1 MDELFSLSYL
11 LNHVKRAI
19 SINYQAPVWVIAE
32 IAQVSFNKGNIYLN
46 LIEKTEYTNDLL
58 AKTEATLWKSK
69 TQKYQIDILF
79 DVFKIGNKILIKCIP
94 ELHEIYGLKLN
105 IEEFDE
111 QYTIGLLQLELEKTR
126 QKLIQEKLWEKNR
139 ALNLP
144 LVIRRIAILSSSKAA
159 GYQDFIH
166 QLEDN
171 NFGYKFDYQLFE
183 TSVQG
188 ESAKIELVD
197 NLKKIEKEDKKF
209 DCIVIV
215 RGGGAKMD
223 LQVFNEYEICRQIG
237 LSSMPIIVG
246 IGHEIDETIS
256 DQIANKSLK
265 TPTAV
270 AEFIIQNNLKFETQ
284 IYNIYQN
291 IDDAIKQKINN
302 YQNKLNYLES
312 EITWRLRNIIKSS
325 LFEIEI
331 LAKNIKTIEH
341 NIINQKLQ
349 NILILEESLMQ
360 FNWKNNLEKGYFL
373 IENIKNKRIT
383 KIKNVKL
390 ENKIKIIGIDGDQ
403 IFSINYLENKN

>member
-11 LNHVKRAI
+11 LNHIKRAI

-223 LQVFNEYEICRQIG
+223 LQVFNEYKVCRQIG
-237 LSSMPIIVG
+237 LSSYPILVG

-256 DQIANKSLK
+256 DQIANNSLK

>member
-1 MDELFSLSYL
+1 MDELLSLSYL

-69 TQKYQIDILF
+69 TQKYQLDILF
-79 DVFKIGNKILIKCIP
+79 DVFKVGNKILIKCTP

-126 QKLIQEKLWEKNR
+126 QKLIQEKLWDKNR
-139 ALNLP
+139 TLNLP
-144 LVIRRIAILSSSKAA
+144 LVIKKIAILSSSKAA

-166 QLEDN
+166 QLEHN
-171 NFGYKFDYQLFE
+171 NFGYKFEIQLFE

-188 ESAKIELVD
+188 DSAKIELVD
-197 NLKKIEKEDKKF
+197 NLKIIEKEDIKF

-223 LQVFNEYEICRQIG
+223 LQVFNEYEVCRQIG
-237 LSSMPIIVG
+237 LSSYPILVG

-256 DQIANKSLK
+256 DQIANNSLK

-284 IYNIYQN
+284 IFNVYQN
-291 IDDAIKQKINN
+291 IDEAIKQKINN

-312 EITWRLRNIIKSS
+312 DITWRLKNIIKSS

-331 LAKNIKTIEH
+331 LAKNIKTLEQ

-349 NILILEESLMQ
+349 NLLILEESLMQ
-360 FNWKNNLEKGYFL
+360 FNWKNNLKKGYFL

-383 KIKNVKL
+383 SINQVLL
-390 ENKIKIIGIDGDQ
+390 EKKIKIIGKDGDQ
-403 IFSINYLENKN
+403 KFSIDPIEN

>member
-46 LIEKTEYTNDLL
+46 LIEKTEFTNDLL

-223 LQVFNEYEICRQIG
+223 LQVFNDYEICRQIG
-237 LSSMPIIVG
+237 LSSMPILVG

-331 LAKNIKTIEH
+331 LAKNMKTIEH